1 MPGRRTPYGTHSD
14 NRAQLFD
21 ERQRKRHGRKNRLVC
36 RMGSDRYKIPAA
48 VPNGFFVH
56 DEAILGKVHQ
66 LWAVARSRC
75 HASKHFLLDMA
86 SFAAACPRIA
96 VMRMGAFLKHQVR
109 GVRFLPTFL
118 SLVVVVKNLRPSSK
132 KASAKRKRGP
142 VAALDVPQ
150 IETRSN
156 FFSTCL
162 CDASI

>member
-1 MPGRRTPYGTHSD
+1 MHSLDARTCPQWYPTWAFAELLREGGP
-14 NRAQLFD
+14 RA
-21 ERQRKRHGRKNRLVC
+21 EANPR
-36 RMGSDRYKIPAA
+36 ITA
-48 VPNGFFVH
+48 FFVH
-56 DEAILGKVHQ
+56 NEAILGKVHQ
-66 LWAVARSRC
+66 LRAVARSRC

-118 SLVVVVKNLRPSSK
+118 SLAVVVKNLRPSSK
-132 KASAKRKRGP
+132 QASVKRKRGP

-150 IETRSN
+150 IETQSN

-162 CDASI
+162 CDASIWRGQD

>member
-1 MPGRRTPYGTHSD
+1 MARTATIERNSLTSASAKGMGARTDLSVEWARTGTRFLPQSLT
-14 NRAQLFD
+14 A
-21 ERQRKRHGRKNRLVC
+21 
-36 RMGSDRYKIPAA
+36 
-48 VPNGFFVH
+48 FFVH

-132 KASAKRKRGP
+132 KASVKRKRGP